1 MASGRPRLAYSSIL
15 IGPVT
20 LAKTLGLLNLVSLY
34 LKQWECELS
43 QVHVPSL
50 AADGEK
56 TLLVEAEKSA
66 GLALWQSLAG
76 PKFCSQPAAKEPGCL
91 FPSPQG
97 ACPSS
102 PFCPARPAWVIG
114 PLGKGLCV
122 FNNVM
127 QGQNHTSKKWGRA
140 TLVMVMPLLLPPP
153 RTPSLLFLLFWLNG
167 KVLE

>member
-1 MASGRPRLAYSSIL
+1 MASGRPRLACSSIL

-50 AADGEK
+50 MADGEK

-76 PKFCSQPAAKEPGCL
+76 PKFCSQPSAKKPGMPL
-91 FPSPQG
+91 SISPGGLSLITLLPST
-97 ACPSS
+97 PS
-102 PFCPARPAWVIG
+102 VG
-114 PLGKGLCV
+114 
-122 FNNVM
+122 
-127 QGQNHTSKKWGRA
+127 GRA
-140 TLVMVMPLLLPPP
+140 TQKRVVYSIM
-153 RTPSLLFLLFWLNG
+153 
-167 KVLE
+167 